1 MTDDYGNETYF
12 RDGILTYTKDAYG
25 NGIYYCYNYSTFNG
39 AASTTWR
46 PTNAVHN
53 QLTSIWRLNNGGS
66 SEQLARFV
74 YDSNNN
80 ITGVYDEAGR
90 ETLFYYNTSGGIR
103 YLDYVVYPD
112 GAKADYTYNTY
123 GMTCAY
129 DQEAN
134 YGICY
139 TYDSDGTV
147 NQFYEYYLSG
157 ATHVIGNIVSCWNG
171 LNRSSYRDWGADHK
185 KKQAT
190 ICGRK

>member
-1 MTDDYGNETYF
+1 M
-12 RDGILTYTKDAYG
+12 
-25 NGIYYCYNYSTFNG
+25 
-39 AASTTWR
+39 
-46 PTNAVHN
+46 
-53 QLTSIWRLNNGGS
+53 
-66 SEQLARFV
+66 ARFV

-157 ATHVIGNIVSCWNG
+157 TTHVIGNIEAAGMV
-171 LNRSSYRDWGADHK
+171 
-185 KKQAT
+185 
-190 ICGRK
+190 

>member
-1 MTDDYGNETYF
+1 M
-12 RDGILTYTKDAYG
+12 
-25 NGIYYCYNYSTFNG
+25 
-39 AASTTWR
+39 
-46 PTNAVHN
+46 HN

-66 SEQLARFV
+66 SEKLARFV

-157 ATHVIGNIVSCWNG
+157 TTHVIGNIVSCWNG
-171 LNRSSYRDWGADHK
+171 LNRASYRDWGADHVLCLQK
-185 KKQAT
+185 RRTFLPDTQELPQRHRAMAELWFSKGCMGEYKRCYG
-190 ICGRK
+190 ICVNKRLNL